1 MRMKYTIVCDK
12 GSILT
17 SLPLIKKI
25 EEGRTKMQLYSKDA
39 YETEY
44 KEIQLLNDDNSVIQ
58 QQ

>member
-25 EEGRTKMQLYSKDA
+25 EGRTKMQLYSKDA